1 MSELEYHIF
10 NKMKYLKKLNY
21 TAGYEKYLYT
31 GLAGFL
37 MRRNHINLS
46 SGVSGNLNNRILEI
60 GGGASPHFNIVDLE
74 NVNEY
79 WISDNKYLLKE
90 TYTKNDAELNFKI
103 YNHNAEFDS
112 GYSEFLNKNI
122 KFNRIIASHVW
133 EHLPNP
139 EEIFLKWINLL
150 DEDGRLD
157 IAIPCD
163 PGILFRLGQLVGRK
177 KAMKNYGMSFKE
189 IELMLS
195 REHINSCQNLL
206 KIVKFYTHSKYSYFP
221 FRVPFVNLNLFIFI
235 RVYKKDFI

>member
-1 MSELEYHIF
+1 LKLEYYIL
-10 NKMKYLKKLNY
+10 KAMKYLKKLDY
-21 TAGYEKYLYT
+21 KAGYEKYLYT
-31 GLAGFL
+31 GFAGFL

-46 SGVSGNLNNRILEI
+46 SEISGNLNNRILEI
-60 GGGASPHFNIVDLE
+60 GGGANPHFKIIDLE

-79 WISDNKYLLKE
+79 WISDNEYLLKE
-90 TYTKNDAELNFKI
+90 TYTKNDEKLDFKI
-103 YNHNAEFDS
+103 FNHNAEADS
-112 GYSEFLNKNI
+112 GYSEFFKKNI

-150 DEDGRLD
+150 DENGRLD

-189 IELMLS
+189 VELMLS

-206 KIVKFYTHSKYSYFP
+206 KIVKFYTDSKYSYFP
-221 FRVPFVNLNLFIFI
+221 FRVPSVNLNLFIFI
-235 RVYKKDFI
+235 KVYKNDFI

>member
-1 MSELEYHIF
+1 
-10 NKMKYLKKLNY
+10 MKYLKKLNY
-21 TAGYEKYLYT
+21 SAGYEKYLYT

-46 SGVSGNLNNRILEI
+46 SEVSGNLNNRILEI

-103 YNHNAEFDS
+103 YNHNAEVDS

>member
-1 MSELEYHIF
+1 MKLEYYIL
-10 NKMKYLKKLNY
+10 KAMKYLKKLDY
-21 TAGYEKYLYT
+21 KAGYEKYLYT
-31 GLAGFL
+31 GFAGFL

-46 SGVSGNLNNRILEI
+46 SEISGNLNNRILEI
-60 GGGASPHFNIVDLE
+60 GGGANPHFKIIDLE

-79 WISDNKYLLKE
+79 WISDNEYLLKE
-90 TYTKNDAELNFKI
+90 TYTKNDEKLDFKI
-103 YNHNAEFDS
+103 FNHNAEADS
-112 GYSEFLNKNI
+112 GYSEFFKKNI

-150 DEDGRLD
+150 DENGRLD

-189 IELMLS
+189 VELMLS

-206 KIVKFYTHSKYSYFP
+206 KIVKFYTDSKYFFKAMINIL
-221 FRVPFVNLNLFIFI
+221 FRGS
-235 RVYKKDFI
+235 RSK